1 MGMDPL
7 TAWVSALAGPPEGMV
22 MGLERMQAVM
32 ARLGLDARL
41 PMTTVLVAGTNG
53 KGSTVATLEAIY
65 AAAGYHTAAYT
76 SPHLWRFE
84 ERLRLAGRPASADL
98 WQTHLGRV
106 KDASAAT
113 PLTFF
118 EISTLAAVLMIAA
131 AAVDVAILEVG
142 LGGRLDAV
150 NAFTPDCSVI
160 TTVDLDHQAWLGTSR
175 AAIGLEK
182 AGILRPLVPAVY
194 GDLDPCS
201 SVEAQAR
208 ALNVPLYRLGRDFRM
223 DGDGGGR
230 VWEGWGMRLPVPP
243 SHLSG
248 EGQWANIAVAWASAQ
263 LLQNRLPVPMQALA
277 QGTAQLRLPGRCQE
291 LRPWGVAGPILLA
304 DVAHNPQAIRQLSAF
319 LAARKGRGRCHAVV
333 GMLRDKDLSGNLTP
347 LLPLVDAWHCVNI
360 SDTTRA
366 ATAGDLM
373 QVLRVLGVASSTA
386 HPGVAGAVE
395 DARRGLGEGDCLLVF
410 GSFHTVSQL
419 PAAWL
424 AEEG

>member
-1 MGMDPL
+1 MDPL
-7 TAWVSALAGPPEGMV
+7 SAWVSALAGPPEGMV

-32 ARLGLDARL
+32 ARLDLQARL
-41 PMTTVLVAGTNG
+41 PMLTILVAGTNG

-84 ERLRLAGRPASADL
+84 ERLRLDGRVAKAEL
-98 WQTHLGRV
+98 WQTHLRRV

-150 NAFTPDCSVI
+150 NAFTPDCSVV

-175 AAIGLEK
+175 AAIGREK
-182 AGILRPLVPAVY
+182 AGILRPQVPAVY
-194 GDLDPCS
+194 GDLDPCP

-223 DGDGGGR
+223 DGDGDGGGR

-248 EGQWANIAVAWASAQ
+248 EGQWANIAVAWASVQ
-263 LLQNRLPVPMQALA
+263 LLQKRLPVPIQALA
-277 QGTAQLRLPGRCQE
+277 QGTERLRLPGRCQE
-291 LRPWGVAGPILLA
+291 LRPWGPAGPILLA
-304 DVAHNPQAIRQLSAF
+304 DVAHNPQAIRQLAAF
-319 LAARKGRGRCHAVV
+319 LATRKGGGRCHAVV
-333 GMLRDKDLSGNLTP
+333 GMLKDKDLAGNLTP

-366 ATAGDLM
+366 ATAGDLV
-373 QVLRVLGVASSTA
+373 QVLQVLGVGSGTA
-386 HPGVAGAVE
+386 HPGVPEAV
-395 DARRGLGEGDCLLVF
+395 DAARRGLGRGDCLLVF

-424 AEEG
+424 VEEE

>member
-1 MGMDPL
+1 MDPL
-7 TAWVSALAGPPEGMV
+7 SAWVSALAGPPEGMV

-32 ARLGLDARL
+32 ARLDLQARL
-41 PMTTVLVAGTNG
+41 PMPTILVAGTNG

-84 ERLRLAGRPASADL
+84 ERLRLDGRVAKAEL
-98 WQTHLGRV
+98 WQTHLWRV

-150 NAFTPDCSVI
+150 NAFTPDCSVV
-160 TTVDLDHQAWLGTSR
+160 TTVDLDHQAWLGASR
-175 AAIGLEK
+175 AAIGREK
-182 AGILRPLVPAVY
+182 AGILRPQVPAVY
-194 GDLDPCS
+194 GDLDPCP

-208 ALNVPLYRLGRDFRM
+208 VLNAPLYRLGRDFRV
-223 DGDGGGR
+223 DGHGGKR
-230 VWEGWGMRLPVPP
+230 VWEGWGGVRLPLPP
-243 SHLSG
+243 PRLCG
-248 EGQWANIAVAWASAQ
+248 EGQWTNIAVAWASVQ
-263 LLQNRLPVPMQALA
+263 LLQKRLPVPVQALA
-277 QGTAQLRLPGRCQE
+277 QGTERLRLPGRCQE
-291 LRPWGVAGPILLA
+291 LRPWGPAGPILLA
-304 DVAHNPQAIRQLSAF
+304 DVAHNPQAIRQLAAF
-319 LAARKGRGRCHAVV
+319 LAARKGGGRCHAVV
-333 GMLRDKDLSGNLTP
+333 GMLKDKDLAGNLTP

-360 SDTTRA
+360 NDTTRA
-366 ATAGDLM
+366 ATAGELI
-373 QVLRVLGVASSTA
+373 QVLQVLGVGSGTA
-386 HPGVAGAVE
+386 HPGVPEAV
-395 DARRGLGEGDCLLVF
+395 DAARRGLGQGDCLLVF

-424 AEEG
+424 VEEG